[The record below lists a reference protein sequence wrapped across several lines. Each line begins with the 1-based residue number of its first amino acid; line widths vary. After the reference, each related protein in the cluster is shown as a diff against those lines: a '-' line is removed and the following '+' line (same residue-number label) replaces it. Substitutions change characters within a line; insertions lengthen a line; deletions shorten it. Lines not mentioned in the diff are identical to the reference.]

1 MGICMNGKVVGLS
14 GSLSHPSRTRVLVDA
29 AVMRTAVRY
38 AREPAVIELS
48 AISGSLGS
56 ATRLADLDPAA
67 RGAVKLILEADAL
80 VLASPVYKG
89 SYGGLFKHLLD
100 LLEPLALVGK
110 PVLLGATGG
119 GSRHALVIEHQLRPL
134 LGFFEAQTLATG
146 VYASDTDFRDGQIV
160 SEALIERLD
169 RAVGQF
175 APFLVPA
182 APCAAAYG
190 YGPYAFAV

>member
-1 MGICMNGKVVGLS
+1 MNGSIVGLS
-14 GSLSHPSRTRVLVDA
+14 GSLSRPSRTKVLVEA
-29 AVMRTAVRY
+29 AVTRA
-38 AREPAVIELS
+38 ARRFGRRAEVIELS
-48 AISGSLGS
+48 SIQASLGAAS
-56 ATRLADLDPAA
+56 RLGELDDPARDA
-67 RGAVKLILEADAL
+67 VGLMLGADGL

-100 LLEPLALVGK
+100 LLDPLSLAGK

-119 GSRHALVIEHQLRPL
+119 GARHALVIEHQLRPL

-146 VYASDTDFRDGQIV
+146 IYACDADFRDGQLA

-175 APFLVPA
+175 APFFASAPGEA
-182 APCAAAYG
+182 AI
-190 YGPYAFAV
+190 AVNA

>member
-1 MGICMNGKVVGLS
+1 MNGKVVGLS
-14 GSLSHPSRTRVLVDA
+14 GSLSRPSRTLTLVEA
-29 AVMRTAVRY
+29 AVTRAAERY
-38 AREPAVIELS
+38 GRAPAVIELS
-48 AISGSLGS
+48 AIAGSLGG
-56 ATRLADLDPAA
+56 AARLADLDPAA
-67 RGAVKLILEADAL
+67 RGAVQLILEADAL

-100 LLEPLALVGK
+100 LLDPLALVGK
-110 PVLLGATGG
+110 PVLLAATGG

-175 APFLVPA
+175 APFLPA
-182 APCAAAYG
+182 PEAERSRAAA
-190 YGPYAFAV
+190 A